1 MRTLHQTLP
10 LALVVLT
17 LFVYAGAAHLRYAP
31 PFAALFSSVA
41 LFVLVSWGYG
51 KLARRERLARSPLA
65 LPLVALLGATA
76 LSTFCS
82 TDLRLST
89 DELLRTLVLVLAFFL
104 ICDLL
109 LDGWSPALFLSAL
122 LWLATLLLLAGLW
135 SIATH
140 VWEQTRAAGYPTGL
154 LDYRLF
160 GVTDHP
166 NLLAALLNLALPFA
180 IVRMAR
186 ARPGW
191 SRVGWAIWL
200 LAYEV
205 VLFFTR
211 SRGGWV
217 AAAVVVAL
225 TVGSLLR
232 SHGWPH
238 RVGGRVR
245 VRRSW
250 PLLATTLL
258 YCGLFLL
265 LLRGPD
271 LWSQLT
277 RTPAPVRSTYTTNAG
292 ETIASAFQNHRMV
305 LWDLAWDQFREHP
318 LTGGGPL
325 TFGYAYVN
333 ELHSVRFWVSS
344 HAHSL
349 FFETLGTRGI
359 VGSLSLAW
367 LAWLVLV
374 TAVPAPRS
382 PVPSPIPA
390 LAGYLVH
397 SLVDV
402 PGKLVLNDLLVM
414 LLLAI
419 SVARSGNLWR
429 DDRTLPRWS
438 ISVLLVVPV
447 LLFVFVR
454 HALGTTALHQAIA
467 AGMDRDW
474 PAAAQAMDTAVAADP
489 QFALYHGQRAYAYGV
504 LAVPVAGEGSE
515 TALHQ
520 ALEYH
525 EQAVQTEPA
534 TVPLLLNMSLLL
546 DLSGN
551 DAQAVQMLTQ
561 AAALPQA
568 QYWALPHLLLGD
580 YYARQGKHMAAREAF
595 RVAVASETHA
605 TAMAACQRSAACRGF
620 TQNPDSH
627 PAWEAHQQAQRLI
640 AQGRP
645 AQSLAV
651 LDAIPLT
658 SADPHPW
665 LDRADAHLLLA
676 QMDEARYALR
686 IAETMRQNS
695 QVAAA
700 TRTHAA
706 LVRARLLLRQ
716 GQRTRAAAVL
726 RGAAHAGDP
735 FSSYSYSL
743 FRRPRLPGD
752 LLPRLE
758 LLQRTRQDVEMY
770 HLLAQLEVEQ
780 GRTDEADWAL
790 QMAETLAE
798 TLAGLG
804 GE

>member
-10 LALVVLT
+10 LALVVLA
-17 LFVYAGAAHLRYAP
+17 LFIYAGAAHLRYFP
-31 PFAALFSSVA
+31 PFAALVPLGV
-41 LFVLVSWGYG
+41 LFFLVSWGYG

-76 LSTFCS
+76 LSTLCS

-89 DELLRTLVLVLAFFL
+89 DALLRMLVLVLAFFF

-122 LWLATLLLLAGLW
+122 LWLATLFLIAGLW
-135 SIATH
+135 SIATY
-140 VWEQTRAAGYPTGL
+140 VWEQPRVAGYPTGL

-186 ARPGW
+186 ARQGW

-200 LAYEV
+200 LAFVV

-217 AAAVVVAL
+217 AATVVVAL
-225 TVGSLLR
+225 TVGSLLHA
-232 SHGWPH
+232 HGWPH
-238 RVGGRVR
+238 RVGVQVW
-245 VRRSW
+245 VRRAW
-250 PLLATTLL
+250 PLLVTTLL

-277 RTPAPVRSTYTTNAG
+277 QTPTPVRSSYTTNAG
-292 ETIASAFQNHRMV
+292 TTIASAFQNHRLV
-305 LWDLAWDQFREHP
+305 LWDLAWEQFRKHP
-318 LTGGGPL
+318 LTGSGPL

-349 FFETLGTRGI
+349 FFATLGTRGI
-359 VGSLSLAW
+359 VGILS

-374 TAVPAPRS
+374 TAVLCSRSPLPAPL
-382 PVPSPIPA
+382 PA

-397 SLVDV
+397 GLVDV
-402 PGKLVLNDLLVM
+402 PGNLVLNDLLVM

-419 SVARSGNLWR
+419 SVATSGKLWR
-429 DDRTLPRWS
+429 DERTLPRWT

-447 LLFVFVR
+447 LLFMLSR
-454 HALGTTALHQAIA
+454 HALGNTALHESVA
-467 AGMDRDW
+467 AALERDW

-489 QFALYHGQRAYAYGV
+489 QFALYHSQRAYAYGV
-504 LAVPVAGEGSE
+504 MAAPVAGEGSE
-515 TALHQ
+515 TAFALHQ

-525 EQAVQTEPA
+525 EQAIQTEPA
-534 TVPLLLNMSLLL
+534 TVPLLLNTVLLL
-546 DLSGN
+546 DLTGN

-580 YYARQGKHMAAREAF
+580 YYARQGKHEAAREAF

-605 TAMAACQRSAACRGF
+605 TAMAACQRSAACRDF
-620 TQNPDSH
+620 TQNPDSP

-645 AQSLAV
+645 EQSLAV

-658 SADPHPW
+658 SADPQPW
-665 LDRADAHLLLA
+665 LDRADAHLLLE
-676 QMDEARYALR
+676 QMDEARYALL
-686 IAETMRQNS
+686 IAEMLQKNS
-695 QVAAA
+695 QFAAA

-716 GQRTRAAAVL
+716 GQRTQAAAVL

-735 FSSYSYSL
+735 FSSYNYSL

-752 LLPRLE
+752 LLPWLD
-758 LLQRTRQDVEMY
+758 LLQRTRRDVEMY
-770 HLLAQLEVEQ
+770 RLLAQLEAEQ
-780 GRTDEADWAL
+780 GRTWAL
-790 QMAETLAE
+790 RMAEK
-798 TLAGLG
+798 LAGMV